1 MEPEQQRRPDPQWD
15 FTLVIRSALE
25 RGDTYVAEVDTRDA
39 QAMVDI
45 RWAARQAGRLLGVAV
60 EVHVSAPYGHANST
74 STVTL
79 RGIEVDPSDRVMAS
93 EGLQRLLDSVLDVRR
108 APQTHDQV
116 PEPREPELAVPGGM
130 PLPPRGP
137 LR

>member
-1 MEPEQQRRPDPQWD
+1 VELDAKRRPDPQWD
-15 FTLVIRSALE
+15 FALLIRSALE
-25 RGDTYVAEVDTRDA
+25 RGETWVAEVDTRDA

-60 EVHVSAPYGHANST
+60 DVHMSPPYGHANSI

-79 RGIEVDPSDRVMAS
+79 RSLEGDPAERALAAAGLEKLLRSVREAQRVVYA
-93 EGLQRLLDSVLDVRR
+93 GDL
-108 APQTHDQV
+108 V
-116 PEPREPELAVPGGM
+116 PEPRSPEPAIHGAG
-130 PLPPRGP
+130 PLPPPAP

>member
-1 MEPEQQRRPDPQWD
+1 VEPEQQRRPDPQWD

-79 RGIEVDPSDRVMAS
+79 RGIEVEPSDRAMAS
-93 EGLQRLLDSVLDVRR
+93 EGLQRLLDAVLDARG
-108 APQTHDQV
+108 APATLHLV
-116 PEPREPELAVPGGM
+116 PEPRPSELAVPGGVT
-130 PLPPRGP
+130 LPPRRP

>member
-1 MEPEQQRRPDPQWD
+1 MEPQAQRRPDPQWD
-15 FTLVIRSALE
+15 FALVIRSALE
-25 RGDTYVAEVDTRDA
+25 RGDSYVAEVDTRDA

-45 RWAARQAGRLLGVAV
+45 RWAARQAGRLLGVEV
-60 EVHVSAPYGHANST
+60 EVDVSAPYGHARSI

-79 RGIEVDPSDRVMAS
+79 RGIEGNPSDRATAT

-108 APQTHDQV
+108 APQTRDQV
-116 PEPREPELAVPGGM
+116 PEPREPELAVPGGV
-130 PLPPRGP
+130 PLPPRRP